1 MSDLYR
7 EILVKRKKT
16 PVMSILKV
24 LLIVVTAFSAVAG
37 IMFFWPLLIAAVL
50 AGVGTYFVSGRVD
63 QEYEYLYVNGDFDID
78 VIYNKQ
84 KRKKAAS
91 YDAENLVIFAP
102 QRSHELDSWK
112 NKSGLNV
119 RDFTSGEEN
128 RRVWAGVY
136 NGDKGEEMVLLEI
149 DDESL
154 LKDLR
159 RIAPRKVF
167 QD

>member
-63 QEYEYLYVNGDFDID
+63 QEYEYLLSVNH
-78 VIYNKQ
+78 
-84 KRKKAAS
+84 
-91 YDAENLVIFAP
+91 
-102 QRSHELDSWK
+102 HE
-112 NKSGLNV
+112 
-119 RDFTSGEEN
+119 
-128 RRVWAGVY
+128 
-136 NGDKGEEMVLLEI
+136 
-149 DDESL
+149 
-154 LKDLR
+154 
-159 RIAPRKVF
+159 
-167 QD
+167 